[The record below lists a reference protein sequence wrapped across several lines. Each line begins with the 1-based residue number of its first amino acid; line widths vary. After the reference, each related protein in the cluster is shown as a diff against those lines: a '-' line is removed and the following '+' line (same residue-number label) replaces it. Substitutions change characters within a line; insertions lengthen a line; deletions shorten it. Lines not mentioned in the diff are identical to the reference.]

1 MLAYY
6 LEWHLREAWAEL
18 LFDDEHPAPQPGPVA
33 KATRSRQARRKA
45 QTKRTRDGLACQSLR
60 DLLSGLAL
68 RTRNTIRVVGTN
80 ATFDKLAEPNALQ
93 RRALEL
99 IERA

>member
-1 MLAYY
+1 MGKH
-6 LEWHLREAWAEL
+6 LELEITDERFGFHRKHEQIEREAAL
-18 LFDDEHPAPQPGPVA
+18 DVIYV
-33 KATRSRQARRKA
+33 
-45 QTKRTRDGLACQSLR
+45 
-60 DLLSGLAL
+60 L

-80 ATFDKLAEPNALQ
+80 ATFDKLAKPNALQ